1 MVSRAVVTAVVLGM
15 MVAAGCSSRS
25 HEPITTVG
33 SLDLQRFMG
42 DWYVIAHIPTRPERE
57 AYNAVESYRLDEEG
71 RVQTTFTFRKGGF
84 GGPLKEYTPT
94 GFIHDERSNAEWR
107 MQFIW
112 PFKAEYLVSHVDED
126 YTETVIARRKRD
138 YVWVMTR
145 DWQISEERYQR
156 LMEIVASL
164 GYDLDEVR
172 RVPHQWSED
181 DGNGA

>member
-1 MVSRAVVTAVVLGM
+1 MASKALVTLAAIGM
-15 MVAAGCSSRS
+15 MAAAGCSSRS
-25 HEPITTVG
+25 HEPVATVPD
-33 SLDLQRFMG
+33 LDLQRFMG

-57 AYNAVESYRLDEEG
+57 AYNAVESYRLDDQG

-84 GGPLKEYTPT
+84 DGPLKEYTPT

-112 PFKAEYLVSHVDED
+112 PFKAEYLVAHVDD
-126 YTETVIARRKRD
+126 AYTETVIARTKRD

-145 DWQISEERYQR
+145 DWEIPEGRYQK

-164 GYDLDEVR
+164 GYDLGEVR
-172 RVPHQWSED
+172 RVPHQWPDED
-181 DGNGA
+181 GDR